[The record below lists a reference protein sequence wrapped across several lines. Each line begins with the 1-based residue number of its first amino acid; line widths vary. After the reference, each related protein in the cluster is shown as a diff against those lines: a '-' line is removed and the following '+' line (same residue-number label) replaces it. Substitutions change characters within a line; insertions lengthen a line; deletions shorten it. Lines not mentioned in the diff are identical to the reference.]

1 MIVPDTNLIAEIVL
15 FGEGFRDTRV
25 LARKVDTLYSLAKQQ
40 LSKQDHYDFGLR
52 SMVALLRYAGSKR
65 RVSQTMTDPEV
76 RWLSLLSISMVA
88 SSR

>member
-1 MIVPDTNLIAEIVL
+1 VL

-65 RVSQTMTDPEV
+65 RVSPTLTDPEV
-76 RWLSLLSISMVA
+76 RFSGIMMHDLKKGLIS
-88 SSR
+88 S